1 MQDEPVNQA
10 LLLRSLQRA
19 LVGAVPASLRA
30 VTCDWTDTTF
40 LLRFIFD
47 GPIDPDNYED
57 MQVVGTEVIA
67 DFPPEVAFD
76 EQIIRVDYPAS
87 LAAHFLRAWAYM
99 RNEGPTDPPH
109 EPPADLVARARS
121 S

>member
-1 MQDEPVNQA
+1 MRNGPVNQT

-19 LVGAVPASLRA
+19 LIGAVPASLRA

-47 GPIDPDNYED
+47 GPIDPDDYED

-87 LAAHFLRAWAYM
+87 LAPHFLQVCAYM
-99 RNEGPTDPPH
+99 RKEGPTDPPH
-109 EPPADLVARARS
+109 EPPADLVARAS
-121 S
+121 SS